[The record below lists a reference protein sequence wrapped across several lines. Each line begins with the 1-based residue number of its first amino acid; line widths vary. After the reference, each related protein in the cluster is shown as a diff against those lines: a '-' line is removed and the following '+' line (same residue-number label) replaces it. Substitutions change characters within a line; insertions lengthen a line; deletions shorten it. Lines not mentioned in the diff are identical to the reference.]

1 MINEAMYMDSIMVEE
16 IQNKGYEI
24 DLRPNFI
31 SSCVHEFPR
40 KQVA

>member
-31 SSCVHEFPR
+31 SSFEFPR
-40 KQVA
+40 K